1 MPTICCLTACFLTP
15 NNVVVPAR
23 SRHICQDLNGVGGVA
38 FVLGSEGFHPD
49 GVLGVGIRRWEEVI
63 VGWSPP

>member
-1 MPTICCLTACFLTP
+1 MPAMCCLTACFLTP
-15 NNVVVPAR
+15 NKVVVPAR

-49 GVLGVGIRRWEEVI
+49 GVLGVGI
-63 VGWSPP
+63 